1 MILFSFELQI
11 NFNYFLLGSVHL
23 KIHVPDVVHKH
34 KHLKTKYV
42 HVYHPKVVHS
52 DHGSS
57 VEFLHSRRDP
67 NVDIVNG
74 GYPQTLINL
83 NRNPELRISED
94 DFNKWRQEQ
103 LRKAWEKKR
112 KAQYDDDDAG
122 YERDDEAELEDED
135 EDEDETLHKK
145 HRFTR
150 VNSPPG
156 RKESSKHK
164 NHNYQQDYEA
174 TNADQAYA
182 KYPSRHANKKQKF
195 KPSVQVEHPASE
207 RKRKTK
213 PKNHGSY
220 QHYTHHDAEASNLQ
234 PQIAEETYPTPQP
247 QKSQQPPQK
256 VPGPTQFDPHHKLP
270 GPTQFGSAQFD
281 PTYYSTI
288 PRDQETQP
296 SKQDE
301 IYSGLIAADFDK
313 KTASK
318 TKMLADMNYLR
329 KKQTKAASTAQ
340 TKTNQ

>member
-1 MILFSFELQI
+1 MILPSFKNLNSFQ
-11 NFNYFLLGSVHL
+11 LSSTCSVHL

-34 KHLKTKYV
+34 KHIKTKYV
-42 HVYHPKVVHS
+42 HVYHPKVIHS

-94 DFNKWRQEQ
+94 EFNKWRQEQ

-112 KAQYDDDDAG
+112 KASQYDDDDNAG
-122 YERDDEAELEDED
+122 YERDDEDEPEEEEEDEN
-135 EDEDETLHKK
+135 LHKK

-174 TNADQAYA
+174 TNSDKAYA
-182 KYPSRHANKKQKF
+182 KYPSRHANKKKNF
-195 KPSVQVEHPASE
+195 KPPVQPVEHHSE

-220 QHYTHHDAEASNLQ
+220 QQYVHHDAEASNLQ
-234 PQIAEETYPTPQP
+234 PQIAAQAQTTPKPKQ
-247 QKSQQPPQK
+247 SQ
-256 VPGPTQFDPHHKLP
+256 VPLHKLP
-270 GPTQFGSAQFD
+270 GPTQFEHFD

-288 PRDQETQP
+288 PKDQEIQP

-313 KTASK
+313 KTADK

-329 KKQTKAASTAQ
+329 KKQTKAVAAAQ